1 MGSDWELPI
10 NVVSFLGSSPLFS
23 CSGPVISTPVP
34 DGPKVPEALVAPIWV
49 QCPGVGEPASL
60 GTAVCEHHSKGPD
73 RTGPGNKAPALYPIQ
88 PNGGWRHSHRRAQN
102 HGGLVYQR
110 YGCNER
116 GACPAPSERA
126 RKHGVPHL
134 SPIIFRGVLD
144 PLSLSRPEIPAL
156 VALAAPRP
164 RAGGGSAA
172 NFLPWLG
179 SSRAAHMNL

>member
-34 DGPKVPEALVAPIWV
+34 DGPKVPEALVAPIWA

-88 PNGGWRHSHRRAQN
+88 PKGG
-102 HGGLVYQR
+102 GGTPVGEPR
-110 YGCNER
+110 TAEVWSTSAT
-116 GACPAPSERA
+116 GATRE
-126 RKHGVPHL
+126 GVPCTV
-134 SPIIFRGVLD
+134 GTC
-144 PLSLSRPEIPAL
+144 E
-156 VALAAPRP
+156 
-164 RAGGGSAA
+164 
-172 NFLPWLG
+172 
-179 SSRAAHMNL
+179 

>member
-10 NVVSFLGSSPLFS
+10 DVVSFLGSSPLFS

-60 GTAVCEHHSKGPD
+60 GQRSASTTPRGRIGQAQATRPRPSIQSSRRGGGTPVGEPRTAEVWSTSA
-73 RTGPGNKAPALYPIQ
+73 TGA
-88 PNGGWRHSHRRAQN
+88 R
-102 HGGLVYQR
+102 
-110 YGCNER
+110 ER
-116 GACPAPSERA
+116 GAPCTVGTCEEARRPSSLS
-126 RKHGVPHL
+126 HHL
-134 SPIIFRGVLD
+134 PGVLD

-156 VALAAPRP
+156 VALL

-179 SSRAAHMNL
+179 SSRAAHMDL